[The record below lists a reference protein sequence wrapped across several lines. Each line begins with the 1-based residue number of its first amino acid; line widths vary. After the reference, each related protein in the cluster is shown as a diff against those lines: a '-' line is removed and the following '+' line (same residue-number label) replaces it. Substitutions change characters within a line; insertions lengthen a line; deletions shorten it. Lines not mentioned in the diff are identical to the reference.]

1 MVYKIGDQMSQ
12 RLQDFGPQAI
22 ANTML
27 AQSKMNCYNAALF
40 NAAPARIMQLLPRF
54 STQSLCSVAASYA
67 MARHAS
73 DPLFKAINARIMD
86 LGLASFSTAELAS
99 LAWSF
104 ASLSVPADEM
114 LHSIAQ
120 QAAAAPGLWT
130 ANSDGQDLALL
141 LWAMGVSNLLDH
153 SLLQVLVKP
162 LHEWGVV
169 SKLDAQSLGMLYQVD
184 LLAQCRAGAP
194 ALSQPNSPL
203 VLHGELRD
211 AAASAWKSSSEK
223 ARPSQLQL
231 DVLRVL
237 QDMQLRCVSEWRTP
251 GSGLSVDILVEADGN
266 RQLHPTAVEVDG
278 PSHFTCNSPVRETGS
293 TVVKRRLL
301 RGHWPEGRVVH
312 VPYFV
317 WDQLQDDLAK
327 TGYLTHLLLD
337 RQ

>member
-1 MVYKIGDQMSQ
+1 MTPHLADLIPANEDDQGKHANSLASHTSHRWSAMVYKIGDQMRQ

-40 NAAPARIMQLLPRF
+40 NAAPARIMQLLPRLT
-54 STQSLCSVAASYA
+54 S
-67 MARHAS
+67 
-73 DPLFKAINARIMD
+73 
-86 LGLASFSTAELAS
+86 
-99 LAWSF
+99 
-104 ASLSVPADEM
+104 SLSAALELLPF
-114 LHSIAQ
+114 HSQ
-120 QAAAAPGLWT
+120 TRQ
-130 ANSDGQDLALL
+130 
-141 LWAMGVSNLLDH
+141 
-153 SLLQVLVKP
+153 
-162 LHEWGVV
+162 
-169 SKLDAQSLGMLYQVD
+169 
-184 LLAQCRAGAP
+184 
-194 ALSQPNSPL
+194 L